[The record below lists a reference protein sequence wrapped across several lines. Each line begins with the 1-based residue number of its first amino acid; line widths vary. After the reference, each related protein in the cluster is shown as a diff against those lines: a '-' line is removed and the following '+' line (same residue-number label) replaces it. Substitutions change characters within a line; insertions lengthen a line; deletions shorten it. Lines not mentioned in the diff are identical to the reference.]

1 MDSAASLSIEGEIE
15 SKKDVRSAVPTIIV
29 EGPKIPD
36 IERKRQLVEKLSD
49 AAAEVYGL
57 AKEHMI
63 VLLRENP
70 PENVGV
76 GGQLLADR
84 LGK

>member
-1 MDSAASLSIEGEIE
+1 M
-15 SKKDVRSAVPTIIV
+15 PTIQID
-29 EGPKIPD
+29 GPKI
-36 IERKRQLVEKLSD
+36 ESMEQRRQLVAKLSE

-63 VLLRENP
+63 VLIRENA

-76 GGQLLADR
+76 GGELLADR
-84 LGK
+84 RKK

>member
-1 MDSAASLSIEGEIE
+1 LSLNKRREN
-15 SKKDVRSAVPTIIV
+15 AMPTIQID
-29 EGPKIPD
+29 GPKIQSM
-36 IERKRQLVEKLSD
+36 EQRRQLVEKLSD
-49 AAAEVYGL
+49 AAAEVYGI

-63 VLLRENP
+63 VLIRENA

-84 LGK
+84 HKK

>member
-1 MDSAASLSIEGEIE
+1 M
-15 SKKDVRSAVPTIIV
+15 PTIQV
-29 EGPKIPD
+29 DGPPIP
-36 IERKRQLVEKLSD
+36 IEQKRQLVAKLAS
-49 AAAEVYGL
+49 AAAEVYGV

-63 VLLRENP
+63 VLIRENP

-84 LGK
+84 RKK

>member
-1 MDSAASLSIEGEIE
+1 M
-15 SKKDVRSAVPTIIV
+15 PTIQID
-29 EGPKIPD
+29 GPKIKSM
-36 IERKRQLVEKLSD
+36 EQRRQLVAKLSD
-49 AAAEVYGL
+49 AAAEVYGV

-63 VLLRENP
+63 VLIRENA

-84 LGK
+84 VKK

>member
-1 MDSAASLSIEGEIE
+1 M
-15 SKKDVRSAVPTIIV
+15 PTIQID
-29 EGPKIPD
+29 GPKIKSM
-36 IERKRQLVEKLSD
+36 EQRRQLVAKLSE

-63 VLLRENP
+63 VLIRENA

-84 LGK
+84 LQK

>member
-1 MDSAASLSIEGEIE
+1 M
-15 SKKDVRSAVPTIIV
+15 PTIQID
-29 EGPKIPD
+29 GPKIQSM
-36 IERKRQLVEKLSD
+36 EQRRQLVEKLSD
-49 AAAEVYGL
+49 AAAEVYGI

-63 VLLRENP
+63 VLIRENA

-84 LGK
+84 HKK

>member
-1 MDSAASLSIEGEIE
+1 M
-15 SKKDVRSAVPTIIV
+15 PTIQID
-29 EGPKIPD
+29 GPPIP
-36 IERKRQLVEKLSD
+36 IEQKRQLVAKLSD
-49 AAAEVYGL
+49 AAAEVYGV

-63 VLLRENP
+63 VLIRENA

-84 LGK
+84 LKK

>member
-1 MDSAASLSIEGEIE
+1 M
-15 SKKDVRSAVPTIIV
+15 PTIQID
-29 EGPKIPD
+29 GPPIPT
-36 IERKRQLVEKLSD
+36 ERKRQLVEKLSN
-49 AAAEVYGL
+49 AAAKVYGI

-63 VLLRENP
+63 VLIRENA

-84 LGK
+84 HKK

>member
-1 MDSAASLSIEGEIE
+1 M
-15 SKKDVRSAVPTIIV
+15 PTIQID
-29 EGPKIPD
+29 GPPIP
-36 IERKRQLVEKLSD
+36 IEQKRQLVEKLSD
-49 AAAEVYGL
+49 DAAEVYGV

-63 VLLRENP
+63 VMIRENA

-84 LGK
+84 LKK